1 VSPPTLRHRGPRP
14 RGPRRAWLILPV
26 LLAGFAVAQPGHFRL
41 ALLQP
46 ARDLLFFQREV
57 QPIGGGG
64 AMERRGPRPDS
75 TGVLRAAPDAPH
87 DVDLAFDLWRP
98 TVTPAPAVLLA
109 HGSSPRGRRLGFN
122 VLLADHLR
130 TAGWLVITPD
140 ARGFGGSGKP
150 ADRRAPGAWRVAGDL
165 ERLVA
170 WTRTHAAGNGTV
182 VAVGHSLGGSQLF
195 EAFADGT
202 DLAALALIGPA
213 RYEEPG
219 APTVWERIRFA
230 SDRRLGRPIPAPV
243 LVELTRRQDLLRA
256 PAAGLAGTPVLLM
269 DGERE
274 GDRLIGL
281 LDAVAAR
288 LGPDVR
294 RVTVPGSHHY
304 CGAYQLPFLD
314 RPVFVRPAVFE
325 ACADSLLRF
334 LDGFAAR

>member
-1 VSPPTLRHRGPRP
+1 VSPPTRRHKGLRP
-14 RGPRRAWLILPV
+14 RGRRRAWLILPV
-26 LLAGFAVAQPGHFRL
+26 LLAGFAVAQPGHCRL

-46 ARDLLFFQREV
+46 ARDLLFFHREV
-57 QPIGGGG
+57 QPFGGGG
-64 AMERRGPRPDS
+64 AVERRGPRPDS
-75 TGVLRAAPDAPH
+75 TGMLRAGPDATH

-98 TVTPAPAVLLA
+98 AVLPAPVVLLA

-122 VLLADHLR
+122 VLLADRLR
-130 TAGWLVITPD
+130 EAGWLVITPD

-150 ADRRAPGAWRVAGDL
+150 ADRRAPAGWEATGDL
-165 ERLVA
+165 ERLAA
-170 WTRTHAAGNGTV
+170 WVLAHPAGNGTV
-182 VAVGHSLGGSQLF
+182 AAVGHSLGGSQLF
-195 EAFADGT
+195 EAFGDGT
-202 DLAALALIGPA
+202 DLAALAFIGPA
-213 RYEEPG
+213 RFDDPG
-219 APTVWERIRFA
+219 APTVWERIRFS
-230 SDRRLGRPIPAPV
+230 SDRRMGRPVPGPV
-243 LVELTRRQDLLRA
+243 LAALNARHDLLRA
-256 PAAGLAGTPVLLM
+256 PVDGLVGTPVLLM

-281 LDAVAAR
+281 LDAAAAR
-288 LGPDVR
+288 LGPDAR